1 MAVQSDTSRISYAG
15 NNSTTTSYAVPFV
28 FLENAHLKAFARTAA
43 GVESVVTLTNHTGAG
58 DVNGGTVRTSVA
70 IPATST
76 LTIYRDVPITQTTT
90 YAEGGDFPAASHERA
105 LDKLTTITQQLD
117 RRINT
122 CIRGSEA
129 TPLSEL
135 PSPTGTQQYVLA
147 ASSNQPPSWQLQSA
161 IATGPIIATGSTQAR
176 FISDR
181 FADMANVKDFG
192 AVGDGVADDTA
203 AIQAAIDANAGKAI
217 YFPSGIYKFSQQL
230 RIKRN
235 NTCLIGDARNACQL
249 WYFANTDQPA
259 VLVQSESGNASH
271 PDISGVV
278 VANLGFNKLSATT
291 QNSICIEFDRG
302 LGCSMTNCYVSGFP
316 SAIITSGCRNCYF
329 SNLALNAR
337 NFIAN
342 TPISSAS
349 VVTIRN
355 STTGGGI
362 TGFTIVY
369 DNCII
374 GAVFTSGRA
383 VTVSGNDYA
392 AFSNCYISGATVE
405 MVNIVGAGDHTYDCW
420 FDQCY
425 FDGGLA
431 YSNSTDQNGD
441 GLVTAADSPT
451 PLGVHI
457 RENSPTA
464 SRNAIHNFTDCT
476 FGQMDAAMYID
487 EETAT
492 EVGIIGCRFRYCYED
507 GISCASDDVDLRVV
521 GCTFRDCIQEIADRG
536 CIRLVDASS
545 AVISG
550 NVFYFPVNDSNGN
563 AISYKANTRAIVLG
577 GSCSAAS
584 ISITGNTFTS
594 NHANISDIGNG
605 GATITS
611 LVISGNASNN
621 TVNSAVGN
629 LVGNADNSNANTL
642 DWYQE
647 GTWTPTLEFDGATTA
662 ITYSAGQRTGS
673 FTRIGNRVYFDCY
686 FLLTN
691 KGSASGAA
699 TISGLPFSQNAASP
713 ASYTISVGAM
723 AAALG
728 DANVDAG
735 INSSDVNE
743 IRLYKQSGGSRTNMT
758 EADFENTTNIIVT
771 GAYRV

>member
-1 MAVQSDTSRISYAG
+1 MAKTIPQLTDATTVNAADELIIQQGGITKRATVAELMAG
-15 NNSTTTSYAVPFV
+15 
-28 FLENAHLKAFARTAA
+28 
-43 GVESVVTLTNHTGAG
+43 SV
-58 DVNGGTVRTSVA
+58 
-70 IPATST
+70 
-76 LTIYRDVPITQTTT
+76 
-90 YAEGGDFPAASHERA
+90 
-105 LDKLTTITQQLD
+105 
-117 RRINT
+117 
-122 CIRGSEA
+122 
-129 TPLSEL
+129 
-135 PSPTGTQQYVLA
+135 
-147 ASSNQPPSWQLQSA
+147 
-161 IATGPIIATGSTQAR
+161 
-176 FISDR
+176 
-181 FADMANVKDFG
+181 NVKLYG
-192 AVGDGVADDTA
+192 AKGDGATDDTA
-203 AIQAAIDANAGKAI
+203 AIQSAIDANAGKAI
-217 YFPSGIYKFSQQL
+217 YFPSGTYKFSQQL
-230 RIKRN
+230 RVRRN

-259 VLVQSESGNASH
+259 VLVQSESENASH
-271 PDISGVV
+271 PDISGVAI
-278 VANLGFNKLSATT
+278 ANLGFNKLSATT

-302 LGCSMTNCYVSGFP
+302 LSCSMTNCYVSGFP

-337 NFIAN
+337 NFVAN

-355 STTGGGI
+355 STTSGGI

-374 GAVFTSGRA
+374 GATFTSGQA

-487 EETAT
+487 EEAAT
-492 EVGIIGCRFRYCYED
+492 EIGIVGCRFRFCYED
-507 GISCASDDVDLRVV
+507 GISCASDEVDLRVV
-521 GCTFRDCIQEIADRG
+521 GCTFRDCIQELAARG
-536 CIRLVDASS
+536 CVRIIDASS

-550 NVFYFPVNDSNGN
+550 NVFYFPTNDNSGN
-563 AISYKANTRAIVLG
+563 PISYKADTQVIVLG
-577 GSCSAAS
+577 GSCSATA

-594 NHANISDIGNG
+594 NHANILDFVDG
-605 GATITS
+605 GASITS
-611 LVISGNASNN
+611 LIISGNASNN
-621 TVNSAVGN
+621 TANNVVGSRF
-629 LVGNADNSNANTL
+629 GNHANANANTL

-662 ITYSAGQRTGS
+662 ITYSAGQRTGL

-743 IRLYKQSGGSRTNMT
+743 IRLYKQSGGTRTNMT
-758 EADFENTTNIIVT
+758 EADFENSTNIVVSGT
-771 GAYRV
+771 YRV